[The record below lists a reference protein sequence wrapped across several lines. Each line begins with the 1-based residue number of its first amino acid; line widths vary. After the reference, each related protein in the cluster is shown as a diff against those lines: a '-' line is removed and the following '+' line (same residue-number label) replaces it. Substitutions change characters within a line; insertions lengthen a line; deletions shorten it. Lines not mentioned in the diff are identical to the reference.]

1 MSSLADYR
9 HPGPVRDLLGTLA
22 VVVCPPQAIEL
33 GLLDDIV
40 EHVELSM
47 RASPAGVRVAL
58 LAGLSG
64 YELASMVWPG
74 HWGKRA
80 SKLSEEQAEAYFAAW
95 YHSPLAPQHEFAKG
109 VKSLIALACYEQP
122 AMMEAIGYT
131 PAAWID
137 KSIKYRLDTYSDAI
151 AKRERDILAPDP
163 LPNVQP
169 KAQRAERS

>member
-1 MSSLADYR
+1 M
-9 HPGPVRDLLGTLA
+9 
-22 VVVCPPQAIEL
+22 EL

-64 YELASMVWPG
+64 YELASIAWPG

-80 SKLSEEQAEAYFAAW
+80 SKLPPELAASYFVSW
-95 YHSPLAPQHEFAKG
+95 YHSPLMPQHEFAKG
-109 VKSLIALACYEQP
+109 IKGLLCLACYEQP
-122 AMMEAIGYT
+122 AMMESIGYT
-131 PAAWID
+131 PDAWID
-137 KSIKYRLDTYSDAI
+137 KSKKYRLKTYSAAI
-151 AKRERDILAPDP
+151 AQREKEILAPDP

-169 KAQRAERS
+169 KPRRAEQS